1 MLSNDGPLVSWK
13 SRKQPTV
20 ALSPCEAEY
29 MSLAAADQEA
39 KFIFQLLESMID
51 ASRNMFS
58 PVTLFCDNQG
68 ALALAKNPIQH
79 QRSKHIDIRYHY
91 VKSEIQKQLL
101 NLVYVPSIDN
111 IADIFAKPVPGPRM
125 KTFLTVIIGK

>member
-1 MLSNDGPLVSWK
+1 MTQIGGASEDRRSITGYGFMLSNDGPLVSWK

-29 MSLAAADQEA
+29 MSLAAAIQEA

-68 ALALAKNPIQH
+68 VLALAKNPIQH
-79 QRSKHIDIRYHY
+79 QR
-91 VKSEIQKQLL
+91 
-101 NLVYVPSIDN
+101 PN
-111 IADIFAKPVPGPRM
+111 I
-125 KTFLTVIIGK
+125 